1 MTEEREEFLL
11 LLNTWLDSVYSQVFF
26 VLKKD
31 MAAWEA
37 TVTVFRRFFS
47 GEILLLSEEDRQK
60 RLQRIIEAVTQDYL
74 TLSEYIREVPSAE
87 QEKAKAPHGLA
98 KEVRERVIKKY
109 KPSGKTSFMH
119 TQRFKISMT
128 WIAAVL
134 ICLLV
139 LSFIMYIEKKQ
150 EEQQWMETELRYG
163 LNADSFDETDFEKVR
178 SEMEKEWESAESVYI
193 EDGDIILTIPPEY

>member
-11 LLNTWLDSVYSQVFF
+11 LLEDRLNFVYSWVFS

-47 GEILLLSEEDRQK
+47 EEILLLSEEDRQK
-60 RLQRIIEAVTQDYL
+60 RLQRIMEAVTEDYL
-74 TLSEYIREVPSAE
+74 LLPDYIHESPSAE
-87 QEKAKAPHGLA
+87 QEKSTAPRGLA

-109 KPSGKTSFMH
+109 RSNQKTSFLH
-119 TQRFKISMT
+119 TQRCRTSLA

-134 ICLLV
+134 ACV
-139 LSFIMYIEKKQ
+139 LIFSFIIYIEKK
-150 EEQQWMETELRYG
+150 EKEQQWMETELRYG

-178 SEMEKEWESAESVYI
+178 SEMEKDRESAEEIY